1 MEPGT
6 TELQKTSTFKFEDG
20 SCLRT
25 LAREIFVVTSSRN
38 SLKLFFI
45 HFFSPLFS
53 TLHLQPELAPFVD
66 EPSWLVA
73 TSEEVVAVLVDSKS
87 FPFICSF
94 SPLFNALHLQLAPLV
109 DEPLWLVSAAEVIA
123 VDSKPYPFFRVHLF
137 FFGGSEFE
145 SPLFS
150 SSTNNFLLR
159 HQHHQYRD

>member
-1 MEPGT
+1 MEPST

-25 LAREIFVVTSSRN
+25 LAREIVVVTSGRN

-73 TSEEVVAVLVDSKS
+73 TSEEVVAVLN
-87 FPFICSF
+87 
-94 SPLFNALHLQLAPLV
+94 L
-109 DEPLWLVSAAEVIA
+109 
-123 VDSKPYPFFRVHLF
+123 
-137 FFGGSEFE
+137 
-145 SPLFS
+145 
-150 SSTNNFLLR
+150 FLLFVPFCLIQCLAFTACTVSR
-159 HQHHQYRD
+159 